1 MTVKTLIEESFLKPE
16 ECDFLIKRYKEHT
29 SLPIENQKI
38 KPWDTVLPL
47 EIFGKENTCPQFLF
61 NKVSESAFKVNGSVL
76 DWLQIVKWP
85 SPNPGKNLHWDIQ
98 EKFGYSK
105 PLTEKQKKFAQIYC
119 SSKGLLSNQECA
131 TEAGYSKESAYAR
144 AHELLNPKICPD
156 VVKYIKEI
164 EEETT
169 SLACIIYLND
179 NFSGGETYFEDGTK
193 FSPVKG
199 RALFFDGNYY
209 KHGVKSVDHGD
220 RYVVAGWFNQGESP
234 PQKISYI
241 E

>member
-1 MTVKTLIEESFLKPE
+1 MTVKTLIEENFLKPE
-16 ECDFLIKRYKEHT
+16 ECDSLIKKYEEHANV
-29 SLPIENQKI
+29 SIENQKI
-38 KPWDTVLPL
+38 KPWLTVGGGISLPL
-47 EIFGKENTCPQFLF
+47 EIFNANMEKRNKCPQFLF

-76 DWLQIVKWP
+76 NWFQIVKWP
-85 SPNPGKNLHWDIQ
+85 SPNPGQDLHWD
-98 EKFGYSK
+98 
-105 PLTEKQKKFAQIYC
+105 TA
-119 SSKGLLSNQECA
+119 
-131 TEAGYSKESAYAR
+131 
-144 AHELLNPKICPD
+144 
-156 VVKYIKEI
+156 
-164 EEETT
+164 EETT

-199 RALFFDGNYY
+199 RALFFDGNYH
-209 KHGVKSVDHGD
+209 KHGVKSLNYGD